1 MHIRT
6 PLILAAIAATLS
18 ACQSEPRESYRPMPV
33 AQQRIGVDGAWSD
46 PNGIVSTFTAGT
58 FSTRTTDTN
67 QLLATGTYINVTD
80 KLVEISMTSLVRNTQ
95 QKVNCAL
102 VTPSQLNCTTD
113 KGAQFSL
120 QRRA

>member
-18 ACQSEPRESYRPMPV
+18 ACQSEPREMSTSLPV
-33 AQQRIGVDGAWSD
+33 APQRVTVDGSWSD
-46 PNGIVSTFTAGT
+46 PNGIVSTFTGGT

-67 QLLATGTYINVTD
+67 QLLASGTYVNIND

-102 VTPSQLNCTTD
+102 VTPNQLNCTTD